1 MTITFVLSW
10 FAVMFPLVFSP
21 GPANIVFAASGANV
35 GVRKSIPLMLGVETV
50 FFSKSLLIGFGL
62 GSLIEHNTNIL
73 GGLQLVGAV
82 YLLYL
87 AYGFLKPILKNENIA
102 PKKLGYLDGI
112 IIQFFNIKGWM
123 MILLMFSLFST
134 GLPAID
140 KQTTVVFLI
149 LMLTV
154 LNLSTHLIW
163 ISSSAYLV
171 KTFVKGNNQK
181 VQSVLFS
188 VSLALVGIWFLWDN
202 ILFK

>member
-35 GVRKSIPLMLGVETV
+35 GVKKSIPLMLGVETV
-50 FFSKSLLIGFGL
+50 FFTKSLLIGFGL
-62 GSLIEHNTNIL
+62 GTLIEHNKNIL
-73 GGLQLVGAV
+73 GGLQLLGAV

-87 AYGFLKPILKNENIA
+87 AYGFLKPILKNENTA
-102 PKKLGYLDGI
+102 PKKLGYIDGI

-134 GLPAID
+134 GLPSQD

-181 VQSVLFS
+181 VQGILFS